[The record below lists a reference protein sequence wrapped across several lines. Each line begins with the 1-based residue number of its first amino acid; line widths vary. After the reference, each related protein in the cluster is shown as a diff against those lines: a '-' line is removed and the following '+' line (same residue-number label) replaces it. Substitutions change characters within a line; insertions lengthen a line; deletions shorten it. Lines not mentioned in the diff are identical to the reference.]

1 MCPVVGAE
9 LTRKHYPYLPIT
21 PDEIAEAAV
30 GAVNAGATVIH
41 LHVRDKDGKPSQRV
55 DIFKQVT
62 TKIRQRCD
70 CIIEYSAGGAV
81 GVSLEERCGPLYLK
95 PEMASL
101 SMGTMNFGKEIFEN
115 TVHTIETLARTMI
128 SNEITPEAEIFDF
141 GMLETALRF
150 SYRKLIPEKFHVGLG
165 FGIPGG
171 MAATIDNLAF
181 MVNKLSFDQVWTAGA
196 VGRFQLPI
204 TTHAIAMGGHV
215 RVGIEDNIYYRRGQL
230 AKSNAELIDRTV
242 RIAKELER
250 PIATIEQ
257 AREILL

>member
-21 PDEIAEAAV
+21 PDEIAEAAE

-41 LHVRDKDGKPSQRV
+41 LHVRDKDGQPSQRV
-55 DIFKQVT
+55 DIFKQAT

-81 GVSLEERCGPLYLK
+81 GVSLEERCAPLCLK

-115 TVHTIETLARTMI
+115 TEHTIETLARTMI
-128 SNEITPEAEIFDF
+128 SNEIVPEAEIFDL
-141 GMLETALRF
+141 GMLETAFRF
-150 SYRKLIPEKFHVGLG
+150 SQKGFIPWKFHVGLG

-171 MAATIDNLAF
+171 MPAAVDTLALII
-181 MVNKLSFDQVWTAGA
+181 NKLDFEQVWTVGA
-196 VGRFQLPI
+196 VSRFQLPM

-215 RVGIEDNIYYRRGQL
+215 RVGIEDNIYYRKGQL
-230 AKSNAELIDRTV
+230 AKSNAELIERTV

-250 PIATIEQ
+250 PIATVEQ